1 MYVRIFTVEP
11 GTDTGVPTFFV
22 PDFKVCVFVC
32 ACVVFASCA
41 IRGPMTCV

>member
-32 ACVVFASCA
+32 ACVCLPIVQL
-41 IRGPMTCV
+41 GDQ